1 MHESMVPVYTWKPVS
16 FRGRPLGHHHTATSQ
31 LSSAPF
37 TLALQHL
44 QVSSPVQVI

>member
-1 MHESMVPVYTWKPVS
+1 MNQWSPSTPRSQLASEGVPWA
-16 FRGRPLGHHHTATSQ
+16 HHHTATSQ

-44 QVSSPVQVI
+44 QVSSHVQVI